1 MARIQ
6 LRDLVG
12 VRCGDKGNISDITVF
27 ADDEVAYDALLA
39 VLTPEVVKAH
49 LGGLVAGAVERFEAR
64 NVLGIKFVCQE
75 ALGGGAPRSLRSDNL
90 GKTMSGAL
98 LRLWVEVPDAV
109 AAGAKRTER
118 APLVR

>member
-12 VRCGDKGNISDITVF
+12 VRCGDKGDISDITVF
-27 ADDEVAYDALLA
+27 ADDDAAYDALLD
-39 VLTPEVVKAH
+39 VLTPEVVAAH
-49 LGGLVAGAVERFEAR
+49 LGSLVAGSVERFEAR
-64 NVLGIKFVCQE
+64 NVLGLKFVCQQ

-98 LRLWVEVPDAV
+98 LRLHVEVPDEV
-109 AAGAKRTER
+109 AAGAKRTMR
-118 APLVR
+118 APLPR

>member
-12 VRCGDKGNISDITVF
+12 ARCGDKGNISDITLF
-27 ADDEVAYDALLA
+27 ADDEAAYAALLG
-39 VLTPEVVKAH
+39 VLTVDVVRAH
-49 LGGLVAGAVERFEAR
+49 LGSLVEGSVERFEAP
-64 NVLGIKFVCQE
+64 NVWGIKFVCQD

-98 LRLWVEVPDAV
+98 LRLWVDVPDEV
-109 AAGAKRTER
+109 AANARRTQR
-118 APLVR
+118 APLPR

>member
-49 LGGLVAGAVERFEAR
+49 LGSLVEGTVERFEAR
-64 NVLGIKFVCQE
+64 NVLGIKFVCQD

>member
-12 VRCGDKGNISDITVF
+12 VRCGDKGDISDITVF
-27 ADDEVAYDALLA
+27 ADDDAAYDALLD
-39 VLTPEVVKAH
+39 VLTTDVVAAH
-49 LGGLVAGAVERFEAR
+49 LGSLVAGSVERFEAR
-64 NVLGIKFVCQE
+64 NVLGIKFVCQQ

-98 LRLWVEVPDAV
+98 LRLHVEVPDEV
-109 AAGAKRTER
+109 AAGAKRTIR
-118 APLVR
+118 APLQR